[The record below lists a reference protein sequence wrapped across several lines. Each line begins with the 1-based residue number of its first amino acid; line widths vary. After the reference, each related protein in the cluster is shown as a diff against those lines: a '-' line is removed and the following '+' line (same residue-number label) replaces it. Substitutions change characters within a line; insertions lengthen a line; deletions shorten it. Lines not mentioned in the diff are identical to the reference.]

1 MKLEEKKIP
10 NEYPPFV
17 DESLVNE
24 VFNEIDIDNISIQEL
39 YDRYLK
45 YKELYDDCIES
56 LKKKH
61 CDIVYHD
68 ILIKRETYQYL
79 YEFMAQQCINKVN
92 PNDCEIGALRSEAK
106 RLVKLY
112 ENIDRTIDDLE
123 IYKPTNY
130 KKMIELLHNLTRH

>member
-45 YKELYDDCIES
+45 YKELYDDCIERRS
-56 LKKKH
+56 VKNKTSAIYTEVL
-61 CDIVYHD
+61 IRA
-68 ILIKRETYQYL
+68 ILQ
-79 YEFMAQQCINKVN
+79 
-92 PNDCEIGALRSEAK
+92 
-106 RLVKLY
+106 
-112 ENIDRTIDDLE
+112 
-123 IYKPTNY
+123 
-130 KKMIELLHNLTRH
+130 